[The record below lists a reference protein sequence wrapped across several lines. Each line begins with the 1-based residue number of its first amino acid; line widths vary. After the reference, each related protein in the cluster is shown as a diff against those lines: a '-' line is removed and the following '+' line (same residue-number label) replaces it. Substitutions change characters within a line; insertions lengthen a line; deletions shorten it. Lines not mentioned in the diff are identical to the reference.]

1 VGRKHIGQGENEVT
15 VNRSDLKAATILIS
29 STLLLVTSHYHRIL
43 GDDILSSFVFYFL
56 IPVGIILLV
65 FRENPRRFGLR
76 LGDWRQGA
84 LWTVLGVL
92 LMAVVIVGL
101 VQLDEFRS
109 YYRLGSFQE
118 PLSREVLEFAL
129 RQAIYMFSWEFI
141 FRGFL
146 LFGLKDRFGSL
157 AIWIQA
163 IPFAIM
169 HLGKPELE
177 TLSTIFGGAAF
188 GYIDLKSKSVL
199 PSVVIHWAIYV
210 MMVLAASAA

>member
-1 VGRKHIGQGENEVT
+1 VT
-15 VNRSDLKAATILIS
+15 VNRSDLRAATILIS
-29 STLLLVTSHYHRIL
+29 STLLLVASHYHTIL
-43 GDDILSSFVFYFL
+43 DDDTLSSSLFYFL
-56 IPVGIILLV
+56 VPVAIILLV
-65 FRENPRRFGLR
+65 FREDPRRFGLR
-76 LGDWRQGA
+76 LGDWRKGA
-84 LWTVLGVL
+84 LWTVLGIVV
-92 LMAVVIVGL
+92 MAVVIVGL
-101 VQLDEFRS
+101 AQLEEFRS

-118 PLSREVLEFAL
+118 PLSSEVLELAL

-157 AIWIQA
+157 AVWIQA

-188 GYIDLKSKSVL
+188 GYIDLKSKSVF
-199 PSVVIHWAIYV
+199 PSVIIHWAIYM
-210 MMVLAASAA
+210 MMVLAASSA

>member
-1 VGRKHIGQGENEVT
+1 VT

-56 IPVGIILLV
+56 IPLGIIVLV
-65 FRENPRRFGLR
+65 FREDPRRFGLR
-76 LGDWRQGA
+76 LGDWRQGV
-84 LWTVLGVL
+84 LWTVLGIL

-101 VQLDEFRS
+101 AQLEEFRS
-109 YYRLGSFQE
+109 YYRLVSFQQ

-129 RQAIYMFSWEFI
+129 RQAIYMFSWEFL
-141 FRGFL
+141 FRGFM
-146 LFGLKDRFGSL
+146 LFGLKDRLGPL

-188 GYIDLKSKSVL
+188 GYIDLKSKSVV
-199 PSVVIHWAIYV
+199 PSVLIHWAIYV
-210 MMVLAASAA
+210 MMVLAASSV

>member
-1 VGRKHIGQGENEVT
+1 MGRKHIGQGENEVT

-56 IPVGIILLV
+56 IPLGIIVLV
-65 FRENPRRFGLR
+65 FREDPRRFGLR
-76 LGDWRQGA
+76 LGDWRQGV
-84 LWTVLGVL
+84 LWTVLGIL

-101 VQLDEFRS
+101 AQLEEFRS
-109 YYRLGSFQE
+109 YYRLVSFQQ

-129 RQAIYMFSWEFI
+129 RQAIYMFSWEFL
-141 FRGFL
+141 FRGFM
-146 LFGLKDRFGSL
+146 LFGLKDRLGPL

-199 PSVVIHWAIYV
+199 PSVLIHWAIYV
-210 MMVLAASAA
+210 MMVLAASSV

>member
-1 VGRKHIGQGENEVT
+1 MT

-56 IPVGIILLV
+56 IPLGIIVLV
-65 FRENPRRFGLR
+65 FREDPRRFGLR
-76 LGDWRQGA
+76 LGDWRQGV
-84 LWTVLGVL
+84 LWTVLGIL

-101 VQLDEFRS
+101 AQLEEFRS
-109 YYRLGSFQE
+109 YYRLVSFQQ

-129 RQAIYMFSWEFI
+129 RQAIYMFSWEFL
-141 FRGFL
+141 FRGFM
-146 LFGLKDRFGSL
+146 LFGLKDRLGPL

-199 PSVVIHWAIYV
+199 PSVLIHWAIYV
-210 MMVLAASAA
+210 MMVLAASSV